1 MEIFNMNNVSTL
13 SKLITFLFTLAFS
26 FTSFAADKAPSTEN
40 KTVKPAQEFIT
51 HHSGKFNG
59 NKIAYTAIAGETLLK
74 NKKGEVT
81 ARLFSTAYIK
91 DNVKDAT
98 KRPIAFF
105 YNGGPGSAS
114 VWLHMGVLGPKRVDI
129 PSDAKD
135 DGAAPYPIKHNSK
148 SLLDVTDM
156 VFIDPIGTGY
166 SIVDGVGKNK
176 DFWGVHEDAKS
187 LALFIRGWL
196 TKHNRWNSPKFI
208 GGESYGTTRSAALV
222 KQLEGGYGDVSLNGI
237 MLISTILDFTVRAY
251 DPGNEMAYMAYLPTM
266 SATAHYH
273 KKAGNNLSLIDFVE
287 QSRQFAQGD
296 YISALLKGN
305 NLSATERAS
314 IRKKLAYFTGLSE
327 KYIELANLRVSYQ
340 RFSKELL
347 REEGLTVG
355 RLDSRFTGKDFDN
368 AGEYPDND
376 PSFYGIDGAY
386 TAAINDYLR
395 KDLKV
400 AIDREYNII
409 GLDGKWN
416 WDISNGRRNPYLNV
430 APYIGKAMREN
441 KHLKVFNGA
450 GYYDFATPFMGAE
463 YSLSRNGIDADRLT
477 EKYYEAGHMMYIHHP
492 SLDQLVKDLRTF
504 IRSAH

>member
-1 MEIFNMNNVSTL
+1 MKKLIVLTITLILSWSTL
-13 SKLITFLFTLAFS
+13 AEEKSTPPAKI
-26 FTSFAADKAPSTEN
+26 KA
-40 KTVKPAQEFIT
+40 VQEFVS

-59 NKIAYTAIAGETLLK
+59 KKINYTAVAGETLLK

-81 ARLFSTAYIK
+81 ARIFSTTYTQDKIK
-91 DNVKDAT
+91 DPS
-98 KRPIAFF
+98 KRAIAFF
-105 YNGGPGSAS
+105 YNGGPGSSS

-135 DGAAPYPIKHNSK
+135 DGAAPYPIKHNPK

-156 VFIDPIGTGY
+156 VFIDPVGTGY
-166 SIVDGVGKNK
+166 SKVDGVGKGK
-176 DFWGVHEDAKS
+176 DFWGVTEDAKS
-187 LALFIRGWL
+187 LAQFIRQWL

-208 GGESYGTTRSAALV
+208 GGESYGTTRSAALIN
-222 KQLEGGYGDVSLNGI
+222 QLEGGYGDVSINGI
-237 MLISTILDFTVRAY
+237 ILISTILDFSVRAY

-266 SATAHYH
+266 AATAHYH
-273 KKAGNNLSLIDFVE
+273 KKAGQKFSLTDFVQQARE
-287 QSRQFAQGD
+287 FAQGN

-305 NLSATERAS
+305 DLSEQEHNS

-327 KYIELANLRVSYQ
+327 HYLDLANLRVSYQ

-347 REEGLTVG
+347 RDQGLSIG

-368 AGEYPDND
+368 AGEHPDND

-400 AIDREYNII
+400 NIDREYNII

-416 WDISNGRRNPYLNV
+416 WDISNGFRNPYLNV

-441 KHLKVFNGA
+441 KNLRVFNAA

-463 YSLSRNGIDADRLT
+463 YSLNRNGIDKKRVT
-477 EKYYEAGHMMYIHHP
+477 KKYYQAGHMMYIHHP
-492 SLDQLVKDLRTF
+492 SLNKLVSDIRTF
-504 IRSAH
+504 ITNK

>member
-1 MEIFNMNNVSTL
+1 MNKTSSRV
-13 SKLITFLFTLAFS
+13 FS
-26 FTSFAADKAPSTEN
+26 FTNLVILTILLWLSVSSSAAEKEKKSEH
-40 KTVKPAQEFIT
+40 KSVKPAQEFVT
-51 HHSGKFNG
+51 VHRGKFNG
-59 NKIAYTAIAGETLLK
+59 IKISYTAIAGETLLK

-81 ARLFSTAYIK
+81 ARIFSTAYIK

-135 DGAAPYPIKHNSK
+135 DGAAPYPIKHNAK
-148 SLLDVTDM
+148 SLLDVSDM

-166 SIVDGVGKNK
+166 SVVDGVGKNK

-187 LALFIRGWL
+187 LALFIRRWL
-196 TKHNRWNSPKFI
+196 TQHNRWNSPKFI

-273 KKAGNNLSLIDFVE
+273 KKAGSNLSLEAFVA
-287 QSRQFAQGD
+287 QSRQFAQSD

-305 NLSATERAS
+305 KLSTAERAT

-327 KYIELANLRVSYQ
+327 KYIELTNLRVTYQ

-347 REEGLTVG
+347 RDQGLTVG

-395 KDLKV
+395 KDLNV
-400 AIDREYNII
+400 NIDREYNII
-409 GLDGKWN
+409 GLDGQWN
-416 WDISNGRRNPYLNV
+416 WDISHGRRNPYLNV

-441 KHLKVFNGA
+441 KHLKVFNAA

-463 YSLSRNGIDADRLT
+463 YSLNRNGVDTKRVT
-477 EKYYEAGHMMYIHHP
+477 EKYYKAGHMMYIHHP
-492 SLDQLVKDLRTF
+492 SFEQLVTDLRTF
-504 IRSAH
+504 IQSAH

>member
-1 MEIFNMNNVSTL
+1 MNTSFLNLLSFKKIMLLTLTVWLNVS
-13 SKLITFLFTLAFS
+13 SLALAEDNKN
-26 FTSFAADKAPSTEN
+26 TP

-59 NKIAYTAIAGETLLK
+59 KKISYTAIASETLLK
-74 NKKGEVT
+74 NKKGDVT

-91 DNVKDAT
+91 DNVKEAT

-135 DGAAPYPIKHNSK
+135 DGAAPYPIKHNDK

-187 LALFIRGWL
+187 LAWFIRSWL

-222 KQLEGGYGDVSLNGI
+222 KQLEGGYGDVALNGI

-273 KKAGNNLSLIDFVE
+273 KKAGNNLSLEEFVA
-287 QSRQFAQGD
+287 QSRQFAQSD

-305 NLSATERAS
+305 NLSATEHKS

-327 KYIELANLRVSYQ
+327 NYIELANLRVTYH

-347 REEGLTVG
+347 RDQGLSVG
-355 RLDSRFTGKDFDN
+355 RLDSRFTGKDYDN
-368 AGEYPDND
+368 AGEHPDND

-395 KDLKV
+395 KTLKV
-400 AIDREYNII
+400 AIEREYNII
-409 GLDGKWN
+409 GLSGKWN
-416 WDISNGRRNPYLNV
+416 WDINNGNRNPYLNV

-441 KHLKVFNGA
+441 KHLKVFNAA

-463 YSLSRNGIDADRLT
+463 YSLNRNGIDRKRVT
-477 EKYYEAGHMMYIHHP
+477 EKYYQAGHMMYIHHP
-492 SLDQLVKDLRTF
+492 SLKQLLTDLRIF
-504 IRSAH
+504 ISAAH